1 MNLPQVDWKGVAG
14 HGNVTQVFI
23 NRLVQENGYTQV
35 VDTTTRGNS
44 LLDIYLIRHESAF
57 ITCSTVQGI
66 SDHCGIL
73 LEVEGIGSRVEP
85 QQKRSVPAY
94 HETDVIGLQ
103 RFLWDKLT
111 TWANNG
117 SCVEDIWNKFLRT

>member
-1 MNLPQVDWKGVAG
+1 M
-14 HGNVTQVFI
+14 
-23 NRLVQENGYTQV
+23 
-35 VDTTTRGNS
+35 VDTPTRGNS
-44 LLDIYLIRHESAF
+44 LLDIYLIRPESAF

-73 LEVEGIGSRVEP
+73 LDVEWIGSGVVP

-94 HETDVIGLQ
+94 HKTDVIGLQ
-103 RFLWDKLT
+103 TFLWDKLT

-117 SCVEDIWNKFLRT
+117 SCVEDIWNKFKDIIF